1 MFILEMC
8 GKMTLKLT
16 EIARKTLEEYFN
28 GKKFI
33 PDEKTK
39 EIYNGKRACFVTL
52 TLNGALRGCIGSLYP
67 QKELW
72 KDVQENTIHAAIHD
86 FRFSKLTEEELP
98 NVKIEVSI
106 LSLPKKINAV
116 NEKDLL
122 MRIDRR
128 RGLILKKGTASATFL
143 PQVWEQIPDKINFLE
158 QLSMKAGLNKDA
170 WKSSE
175 LWYYTVNVDKE
186 E

>member
-1 MFILEMC
+1 MA
-8 GKMTLKLT
+8 LKLT
-16 EIARKTLEEYFN
+16 ELARKTLEYYFL

-33 PDEKTK
+33 PDEYTK
-39 EIYNGKRACFVTL
+39 EIYKGKQACFVTL
-52 TLNGALRGCIGSLYP
+52 TINGNLRGCIGSLIP

-72 KDVQENTIHAAIHD
+72 RDVQENVINAAIHD
-86 FRFSKLTEEELP
+86 FRFSKVTEEELSKI
-98 NVKIEVSI
+98 KIEISV
-106 LSLPKKINAV
+106 LSLPKKIQPV

-122 MRIDRR
+122 MRINSG

-143 PQVWEQIPDKINFLE
+143 PQVWEQIPDKIDFLE
-158 QLSMKAGLNKDA
+158 QLSIKAGLNRDA

-175 LWYYTVNVDKE
+175 LWYYTVNIEKE